1 MLVFPVN
8 TSDDVY
14 GNVTEMYERFVLPH
28 LHGKP
33 PLLRSAGEYVLR
45 EATQGESG
53 NRDGSRLSI
62 VKMMKECYILLII
75 YNRIRSAK

>member
-14 GNVTEMYERFVLPH
+14 GNVTEMYERFILPH

-33 PLLRSAGEYVLR
+33 PPLRSAGEYVLC
-45 EATQGESG
+45 EASQRDRG
-53 NRDGSRLSI
+53 NHVEVNCRP
-62 VKMMKECYILLII
+62 
-75 YNRIRSAK
+75 

>member
-28 LHGKP
+28 LHGVN
-33 PLLRSAGEYVLR
+33 LSSVAISAGEYVY
-45 EATQGESG
+45 A
-53 NRDGSRLSI
+53 
-62 VKMMKECYILLII
+62 
-75 YNRIRSAK
+75 

>member
-33 PLLRSAGEYVLR
+33 PPLRSAGMCVLR
-45 EATQGESG
+45 EATQGDRET
-53 NRDGSRLSI
+53 
-62 VKMMKECYILLII
+62 
-75 YNRIRSAK
+75 A

>member
-33 PLLRSAGEYVLR
+33 PPLRSAGEYALR
-45 EATQGESG
+45 GATQGARKTAWKLTVDRKDG
-53 NRDGSRLSI
+53 DRTLTTFYRD
-62 VKMMKECYILLII
+62 
-75 YNRIRSAK
+75 NNNQD

>member
-33 PLLRSAGEYVLR
+33 PPLRSAGEYALR
-45 EATQGESG
+45 EATQGGLE
-53 NRDGSRLSI
+53 NRVEASSRS
-62 VKMMKECYILLII
+62 
-75 YNRIRSAK
+75 

>member
-33 PLLRSAGEYVLR
+33 LPLRSAGEYVLY
-45 EATQGESG
+45 EATQGDRESWLV
-53 NRDGSRLSI
+53 RVKVDCRL
-62 VKMMKECYILLII
+62 
-75 YNRIRSAK
+75 